1 MKKFTSLAPT
11 RISFA
16 GGGSDVT
23 DWFVKER
30 GKCINAAIDLYAR
43 VNFNV
48 RDDDKIIIS
57 SINTGENF
65 SLNIKELK
73 SLNTKNLLISC
84 LKKFP
89 NLPGLDVKIYCD
101 FPSNSGLG
109 GSYSLCVALLQ
120 GCANITQNYLKKS
133 ELWSL
138 AYAVERYDSKI
149 LGGWQDQIAAV
160 SGGLNISYFDKSGIK
175 SQKFTL
181 AIKNRKNLTAV
192 CFYLEQASREAVQ
205 RYMKN

>member
-89 NLPGLDVKIYCD
+89 NLPGLDVKYIVI
-101 FPSNSGLG
+101 FLQILGLVVPLVFA
-109 GSYSLCVALLQ
+109 SHYYKAALTLPK
-120 GCANITQNYLKKS
+120 ITLKK
-133 ELWSL
+133 
-138 AYAVERYDSKI
+138 
-149 LGGWQDQIAAV
+149 V
-160 SGGLNISYFDKSGIK
+160 SYGH
-175 SQKFTL
+175 
-181 AIKNRKNLTAV
+181 
-192 CFYLEQASREAVQ
+192 
-205 RYMKN
+205 